1 MPCGCRACRGNM
13 EVAAGPWSEI
23 FEGDGGTEANS
34 GGDVMLGS
42 STLTLTPLV
51 AESPS
56 VRRSQPIFISSNR
69 WAVFLSPDCVARLQC
84 ECVLVRPCLTLSNG
98 WDLSLHLDFCP
109 FLCSWLNTG
118 VFYCLS
124 SPCRDVW
131 CAVYF
136 QGESRFALLLRPIH
150 PKPIPGTVQPLQVAG
165 PHQLTAAAAR
175 QQACEWYRRCVALL
189 SACSWNNKS
198 LKQSR
203 VFVSMPITPCDR
215 WRCDVSV

>member
-1 MPCGCRACRGNM
+1 MVVAPSRGNM

-118 VFYCLS
+118 VFFFTVYRVHVVTSDVLFTFRARADSLS
-124 SPCRDVW
+124 SSVPSIPNPFPELCSPSKSPVLINSLPQPPANKHVSDTD
-131 CAVYF
+131 AVSLF
-136 QGESRFALLLRPIH
+136 SRPAVETTR
-150 PKPIPGTVQPLQVAG
+150 A
-165 PHQLTAAAAR
+165 
-175 QQACEWYRRCVALL
+175 
-189 SACSWNNKS
+189 
-198 LKQSR
+198 
-203 VFVSMPITPCDR
+203 
-215 WRCDVSV
+215 